1 MFGAVFL
8 KTIKTEYSEREK
20 STRGRKISDREA
32 APKAESAPSVF
43 SAAGKV
49 RFRAIRTDQSSAG
62 ASVIGHTRKK
72 FLLFRNKVEQRLTA
86 PLYYIVS
93 DYMA

>member
-1 MFGAVFL
+1 M

-72 FLLFRNKVEQRLTA
+72 FRRLRTF
-86 PLYYIVS
+86 LK
-93 DYMA
+93 

>member
-1 MFGAVFL
+1 M
-8 KTIKTEYSEREK
+8 KTIKTEYSEQEK
-20 STRGRKISDREA
+20 STRGRRFPTEGRA
-32 APKAESAPSVF
+32 EAESAPSVF

-72 FLLFRNKVEQRLTA
+72 FRRLRTF
-86 PLYYIVS
+86 LK
-93 DYMA
+93 